1 MTKLVRRACAL
12 LVAIGLS
19 VSASAQSLIAPG
31 PEAVGFSPERLARIA
46 PWYQSQVDAGKLPG
60 AVVAIARNGKLAYL
74 QAIGTFDRAGK
85 IPLTPDAI
93 FWIASM
99 TKPVTSVAAMMLV
112 EEGKLELAA
121 PVSRY
126 LPELKDM
133 QVGVEKTN
141 LSTGKSELALEAPK
155 RPMEV
160 IDLLRHTSGLVYPEE
175 GTTLVHKAYRQ
186 VDTFKRDRTL
196 AEFVSGLAKMPLAYQ
211 PGEVWEYSWG
221 VDVLARVVEV
231 VSGQAFD
238 DFLQARIFKP
248 LGMVDTG
255 FYVPQAK
262 LARLVDP
269 LADGWPP
276 LWDVTKQ
283 PKLFS
288 GGGGLVS
295 TAPDYLRFAQML
307 LNGCELDGVRLL
319 AAKTVQQMTTD
330 ALPPDIR
337 FAGIIGGFVGPK
349 VGTSWGL
356 GFALRTN
363 PAFSILPGAVGSFN
377 WSGVW
382 GTYFWID
389 PVEKLVA
396 VQMIQVPPDTGFL
409 YRDALRH
416 LTYASL
422 SVPEP
427 VVSAASPTA
436 VPVTIGADVLAR
448 YVGTYDFGASLS
460 SRDRNAPI
468 PGFAFSGVGLE
479 VALVDG
485 QVAVRNPFAD
495 APAARAGVL
504 AGDVLAEIDDVSVK
518 GLNLPEAIDKL
529 RGPAG
534 TQVRL
539 KFARKG
545 QDAPVDVTLVREVIR
560 IPGARLQVRVA
571 DGQLVVS
578 ATGPWSVFEFEKGK
592 PVPVKATSTTEFRAD
607 GGDHTRLAF
616 VSDENG
622 RVSGLILDPGPSEVR
637 AAKIN

>member
-1 MTKLVRRACAL
+1 MTKLLRRACAL
-12 LVAIGLS
+12 LVATCLS
-19 VSASAQSLIAPG
+19 ATASAQNLTSPD
-31 PEAVGFSPERLARIA
+31 PEGAGFSPERLARIA
-46 PWYQSQVDAGKLPG
+46 PWYQSQVDAAKLPG

-74 QAIGTFDRAGK
+74 QAIGTYDRAGK

-112 EEGKLELAA
+112 EEGKLDLAA

-133 QVGVEKTN
+133 QVGVEKADP
-141 LSTGKSELALEAPK
+141 STGKSELVLEPPK

-186 VDTFKRDRTL
+186 VATFKRNRTL

-231 VSGQAFD
+231 ASGQAFD
-238 DFLQARIFKP
+238 EFLQTRIFKP

-255 FYVPQAK
+255 FYVTESK

-269 LADGWPP
+269 LPEGRWP

-307 LNGCELDGVRLL
+307 LNGGELDGVRIL

-330 ALPPDIR
+330 ALPPDVR
-337 FAGIIGGFVGPK
+337 FAGIIGAFVGPK
-349 VGTSWGL
+349 VGTRWGL

-363 PAFSILPGAVGSFN
+363 PEFSLLPGAVGSFS
-377 WSGVW
+377 WSGIW

-396 VQMIQVPPDTGFL
+396 VQMIQVPADTGFV

-416 LTYASL
+416 LTYAAL
-422 SVPEP
+422 RVPEP
-427 VVSAASPTA
+427 VAAAASVPVAVSAD
-436 VPVTIGADVLAR
+436 ILAR

-460 SRDRNAPI
+460 SRDKNAPI
-468 PGFAFSGVGLE
+468 PAFAFSGIGLE
-479 VALVDG
+479 VELVDG

-495 APAARAGVL
+495 APAARAGML
-504 AGDVLAEIDDVSVK
+504 AEDVLAEIDDVSVK
-518 GLNLPEAIDKL
+518 GLGLSQVIDKL

-534 TQVRL
+534 TRVRL
-539 KFARKG
+539 KITRKG
-545 QDAPVDVTLVREVIR
+545 QDAPIDVTLVRDVVQ

-571 DGQLVVS
+571 DGQLVIS
-578 ATGPWSVFEFEKGK
+578 ATGSWSVFEFEKGK
-592 PVPVKATSTTEFRAD
+592 PVPLKATSATEFRAD
-607 GGDHTRLAF
+607 GADHTRLAF
-616 VSDENG
+616 VSDAAG
-622 RVSGLILDPGPSEVR
+622 KVSGLILNPGPWEIR

>member
-1 MTKLVRRACAL
+1 MTKLLRRACTL
-12 LVAIGLS
+12 LVATCLS
-19 VSASAQSLIAPG
+19 ATASAQNLTSPD
-31 PEAVGFSPERLARIA
+31 PEGAGFSPERLARIA
-46 PWYQSQVDAGKLPG
+46 PWYQSQVDAAKLPG

-74 QAIGTFDRAGK
+74 QAIGTYDRAGK

-112 EEGKLELAA
+112 EEGKLDLAA

-133 QVGVEKTN
+133 QVGVEKTDP
-141 LSTGKSELALEAPK
+141 STGKSELVLEPPK

-186 VDTFKRDRTL
+186 VATFKRNRTL

-231 VSGQAFD
+231 ASGQAFD
-238 DFLQARIFKP
+238 EFLQTRIFKP

-255 FYVPQAK
+255 FYVTESK

-269 LADGWPP
+269 LPEGRWP

-307 LNGCELDGVRLL
+307 LNGGELDGVRIL

-330 ALPPDIR
+330 ALPPDVR
-337 FAGIIGGFVGPK
+337 FAGIIGAFVGPK

-356 GFALRTN
+356 GSALRTN
-363 PAFSILPGAVGSFN
+363 PEFSLLPGAVGSFS
-377 WSGVW
+377 WSGIW

-396 VQMIQVPPDTGFL
+396 VQMIQVPADTGFV

-416 LTYASL
+416 LTYAAL
-422 SVPEP
+422 RVPEP
-427 VVSAASPTA
+427 VAAAASVPVAVSAD
-436 VPVTIGADVLAR
+436 ILAR

-460 SRDRNAPI
+460 SRDKNAPI
-468 PGFAFSGVGLE
+468 PAFAFSGIGLE
-479 VALVDG
+479 VELVDG

-495 APAARAGVL
+495 APAARAGML
-504 AGDVLAEIDDVSVK
+504 AEDVLAEIDDVSVK
-518 GLNLPEAIDKL
+518 GLGLSQVIDKL

-534 TQVRL
+534 TRVRL
-539 KFARKG
+539 KITRKG
-545 QDAPVDVTLVREVIR
+545 QDAPIDVTLVRDVVQ

-571 DGQLVVS
+571 DGQLVIS
-578 ATGPWSVFEFEKGK
+578 ATGSWSVFEFEKGK
-592 PVPVKATSTTEFRAD
+592 PVPLKATSATEFRAD
-607 GGDHTRLAF
+607 GADHTRLAF
-616 VSDENG
+616 VSDAAG
-622 RVSGLILDPGPSEVR
+622 KVSGLILNPGPWEIR

>member
-1 MTKLVRRACAL
+1 MTKLLRRACAL
-12 LVAIGLS
+12 LVATCLS
-19 VSASAQSLIAPG
+19 ATASAQNLTSPD
-31 PEAVGFSPERLARIA
+31 PEGAGFSPERLARIA
-46 PWYQSQVDAGKLPG
+46 PWYQSQVDAAKLPG

-74 QAIGTFDRAGK
+74 QAIGTYDRAGK

-112 EEGKLELAA
+112 EEGKLDLAA

-133 QVGVEKTN
+133 QVGVEKTDP
-141 LSTGKSELALEAPK
+141 STGKSELVLEPPK

-186 VDTFKRDRTL
+186 VATFKRNRTL

-231 VSGQAFD
+231 ASGQAFD
-238 DFLQARIFKP
+238 EFLQTRIFKP

-255 FYVPQAK
+255 FYVTESK

-269 LADGWPP
+269 LPEGRWP

-307 LNGCELDGVRLL
+307 LNGGELDGVRIL

-330 ALPPDIR
+330 ALPPDVR
-337 FAGIIGGFVGPK
+337 FAGIIGAFVGPK
-349 VGTSWGL
+349 VGTRWGL

-363 PAFSILPGAVGSFN
+363 PEFSLLPGAVGSFS
-377 WSGVW
+377 WSGIW

-396 VQMIQVPPDTGFL
+396 VQMIQVPADTGFV

-416 LTYASL
+416 LTYAAL
-422 SVPEP
+422 RVPEP
-427 VVSAASPTA
+427 VAAAASVPVAVSAD
-436 VPVTIGADVLAR
+436 ILAR

-460 SRDRNAPI
+460 SRDKNAPI
-468 PGFAFSGVGLE
+468 PAFAFSGIGLE
-479 VALVDG
+479 VELVDG

-495 APAARAGVL
+495 APAARAGML
-504 AGDVLAEIDDVSVK
+504 AEDVLAEIDDVSVK
-518 GLNLPEAIDKL
+518 GLGLSQVIDKL

-534 TQVRL
+534 TRVRL
-539 KFARKG
+539 KITRKG
-545 QDAPVDVTLVREVIR
+545 QDAPIDVTLVRDVVR

-571 DGQLVVS
+571 DGQLVIS
-578 ATGPWSVFEFEKGK
+578 ATGSWSVFEFEKGK
-592 PVPVKATSTTEFRAD
+592 PVPLKATSATEFRAD
-607 GGDHTRLAF
+607 GADHTRLAF
-616 VSDENG
+616 VSDAAG
-622 RVSGLILDPGPSEVR
+622 KVSGLILNPGPWEIR

>member
-1 MTKLVRRACAL
+1 LRRACAL
-12 LVAIGLS
+12 LVATCLS
-19 VSASAQSLIAPG
+19 ATASAQNLTSPD
-31 PEAVGFSPERLARIA
+31 PEGAGFSPERLARIA
-46 PWYQSQVDAGKLPG
+46 PWYQSQVDAAKLPG

-74 QAIGTFDRAGK
+74 QAIGTYDRAGK

-112 EEGKLELAA
+112 EEGKLDLAA

-133 QVGVEKTN
+133 QVGVEKTDP
-141 LSTGKSELALEAPK
+141 STGKSELVLEPPK

-186 VDTFKRDRTL
+186 VATFKRNRTL

-231 VSGQAFD
+231 ASGQAFD
-238 DFLQARIFKP
+238 EFLQTRIFKP

-255 FYVPQAK
+255 FYVTESK

-269 LADGWPP
+269 LPEGRWP

-307 LNGCELDGVRLL
+307 LNGGELDGVRIL

-330 ALPPDIR
+330 ALPPDVR
-337 FAGIIGGFVGPK
+337 FAGIIGAFVGPK

-363 PAFSILPGAVGSFN
+363 PEFSLLPGAVGSFS
-377 WSGVW
+377 WSGIW

-396 VQMIQVPPDTGFL
+396 VQMIQVPADTGFV

-416 LTYASL
+416 LTYAAL
-422 SVPEP
+422 RVPEP
-427 VVSAASPTA
+427 VAAAASVPVAVSAD
-436 VPVTIGADVLAR
+436 ILAR

-460 SRDRNAPI
+460 SRDKNAPI
-468 PGFAFSGVGLE
+468 PAFAFSGIGLE
-479 VALVDG
+479 VELVDG

-495 APAARAGVL
+495 APAARAGML
-504 AGDVLAEIDDVSVK
+504 AEDVLAEIDDVSVK
-518 GLNLPEAIDKL
+518 GLGLSQVIDKL

-534 TQVRL
+534 TRVRL
-539 KFARKG
+539 KITRKG
-545 QDAPVDVTLVREVIR
+545 QDAPIDVTLVRDVVR

-571 DGQLVVS
+571 DGQLVIS
-578 ATGPWSVFEFEKGK
+578 ATGSWSVFEFEKGK
-592 PVPVKATSTTEFRAD
+592 PVPLKATSATEFRAD
-607 GGDHTRLAF
+607 GADHTRLAF
-616 VSDENG
+616 VSDAAG
-622 RVSGLILDPGPSEVR
+622 KVSGLILNPGPWEIR

>member
-1 MTKLVRRACAL
+1 MMKLVRRACAL
-12 LVAIGLS
+12 LVVISLS
-19 VSASAQSLIAPG
+19 AAASAQSLTSPD
-31 PEAVGFSPERLARIA
+31 PEGAGFSSERLARIA
-46 PWYQSQVDAGKLPG
+46 PWYQSQINAGALPG
-60 AVVAIARNGKLAYL
+60 AVIAVARNGKLAYL
-74 QAIGTFDRAGK
+74 KAIGTFDRAGK

-112 EEGKLELAA
+112 EEGKLDLAA

-133 QVGVEKTN
+133 QVGVEKTDPA
-141 LSTGKSELALEAPK
+141 TGTSELVLEAPK

-175 GTTLVHKAYRQ
+175 GTTTLHKAYRQ
-186 VDTFKRDRTL
+186 VSTFRRDRTL
-196 AEFVSGLAKMPLAYQ
+196 AEFVAGLARMPLAHQ

-231 VSGQAFD
+231 ASGQDFD
-238 DFLQARIFKP
+238 EFLQTRIFKP

-255 FYVPQAK
+255 FWVSEGK

-269 LADGWPP
+269 LLGGRPA

-283 PKLFS
+283 ARLFS

-295 TAPDYLRFAQML
+295 TAPDYLRFCQML
-307 LNGCELDGVRLL
+307 LNGGELDGARIL
-319 AAKTVQQMTTD
+319 AAKTVQQMTTN
-330 ALPPDIR
+330 ALPPDVR
-337 FAGIIGGFVGPK
+337 FAGIVGGFVGPK

-356 GFALRTN
+356 GFAIRTN
-363 PAFSILPGAVGSFN
+363 PEFSILPGAVGSFN
-377 WSGVW
+377 WNGIW

-389 PVEKLVA
+389 PTEKLIA

-416 LTYASL
+416 LTYAAL
-422 SVPEP
+422 RAPEP
-427 VVSAASPTA
+427 VVPAASPPA
-436 VPVTIGADVLAR
+436 VPVAVSADILVH

-460 SRDRNAPI
+460 SRDKNAPI
-468 PGFAFSGVGLE
+468 PAFAFSGIGLE

-485 QVAVRNPFAD
+485 QVAVRTPYED
-495 APAARAGVL
+495 APAAKAGVL

-518 GLNLPEAIDKL
+518 GLSLFQVVDKL

-539 KFARKG
+539 KVTRKG
-545 QDAPVDVTLVREVIR
+545 QDAPIDVTLVREVIR
-560 IPGARLQVRVA
+560 RPGARLQVRVA
-571 DGQLVVS
+571 DGQLVIS

-592 PVPVKATSTTEFRAD
+592 SVPVKATSITEFRVD

-616 VSDENG
+616 VRDATG
-622 RVSGLILDPGPSEVR
+622 KVSSLILNPGPWEIR